1 MALSGSTT
9 PMLLVTDNGEQIVS
23 VAVPVQHR
31 KAVQGVLLLSTR
43 PGVIDAAVLSEERNT
58 IFVLFGL
65 SFLLFALV
73 GTFFRSRDSAVLLP

>member
-9 PMLLVTDNGEQIVS
+9 PMLLATDNCEQIVS
-23 VAVPVQHR
+23 VAVPIQHR
-31 KAVQGVLLLSTR
+31 NAVQGVLLLSSR
-43 PGVIDAAVLSEERNT
+43 PGKIDAALSEEKNA